1 MRNTPSSESDLK
13 ILLVF
18 VTIITVLLS
27 ATALGSAV
35 NLTTRES
42 TAFTHSLLNFR

>member
-18 VTIITVLLS
+18 VIISSVILS
-27 ATALGSAV
+27 VTALGSAV

-42 TAFTHSLLNFR
+42 SAFTNSLLNWR